1 MLTLVT
7 AVKLV
12 AEIALLALFGRGALA
27 LLAGRGR
34 ERNPFYRIL
43 RTISQPFVAVARGLT
58 PRAVLDQHLPL
69 VAFLLLLAVWLLA
82 TWFKIRIC
90 LEMGLATCR

>member
-43 RTISQPFVAVARGLT
+43 RTISQPFVTVARGLT

-90 LEMGLATCR
+90 LEIGLATCR